1 MITYERY
8 NALRDDMPENI
19 EELYILFDFIELKNT
34 YFFYKKKC
42 YFEINK
48 RTKYIIVNSRFVNGV
63 IDKRTKYTIV
73 NSRLVNGVYIN
84 GEYNFNDR
92 DYKQFIE
99 DVKVEYKIVNYK
111 LQPSDFSYEEKIL
124 NKVKR

>member
-48 RTKYIIVNSRFVNGV
+48 RTKYI
-63 IDKRTKYTIV
+63 IV